1 MTAGTVDALLTPVLA
16 RLPTG
21 RRLKVVIACAVLIVL
36 YLAWRAMPYLFED
49 DNRAPGDR
57 IVAAFEKYKAA
68 NGRYPERLDALVPAF
83 LPQIPKPVIDTNF
96 VYAASEDGK
105 AAWFA
110 YQNPRE
116 SLTEYD
122 SRTRQWQDLDYP
134 ASGALSM
141 RVKHFVKGP
150 RSPS

>member
-1 MTAGTVDALLTPVLA
+1 MVAGTVDALLTPILT
-16 RLPTG
+16 RIPTG
-21 RRLKVVIACAVLIVL
+21 RRLKVVVACAVLIVL
-36 YLAWRAMPYLFED
+36 YLAWRAVPYVFADE
-49 DNRAPGDR
+49 NRGPGER

-83 LPQIPKPVIDTNF
+83 LPQIPTPVIDTNF
-96 VYAASEDGK
+96 VYAASEDGS

-116 SLTEYD
+116 TLTEYD